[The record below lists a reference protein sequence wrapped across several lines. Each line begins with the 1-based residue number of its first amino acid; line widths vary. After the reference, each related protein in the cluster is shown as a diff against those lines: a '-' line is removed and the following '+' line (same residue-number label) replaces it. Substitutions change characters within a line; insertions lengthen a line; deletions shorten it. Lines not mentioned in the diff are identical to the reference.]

1 MSIGDLPF
9 VDHHDGKQERIDG
22 NGFDTFSNHYQVAK
36 GAIQKAL
43 FEKTCSDRKGSFCMP
58 LEITTSSPRLSELTP
73 RFLRHAEL
81 ELQFAPQSLL
91 KYAECLRMIGRIL
104 GDRPVSSYSE
114 EDIADLK
121 APMLTRGHGVVRQ
134 GSILSALQPL
144 PALSE
149 QTFGYVRHPP
159 CY

>member
-1 MSIGDLPF
+1 MSIGRSSLADNR
-9 VDHHDGKQERIDG
+9 DGKQERIDV

-58 LEITTSSPRLSELTP
+58 LEITASPPRLSELIP
-73 RFLRHAEL
+73 RFLRYAEL
-81 ELQFAPQSLL
+81 ELQFAPQSLM

-104 GDRPVSSYSE
+104 GDRPVSSYTE

-121 APMLTRGHGVVRQ
+121 AAMLGRGHGVCRQ
-134 GSILSALQPL
+134 VSILSAMKRFLEFCGQKR
-144 PALSE
+144 
-149 QTFGYVRHPP
+149 GYAVL
-159 CY
+159 